1 MVYLK
6 NNLIL
11 IKKNSINK
19 RNEIINSIDVKF
31 LFLITFFYIFSH
43 LNQTSGWLP
52 PMDSWDSGSTNLP
65 FGWESAV
72 DKDGRTYYVK

>member
-1 MVYLK
+1 ML
-6 NNLIL
+6 
-11 IKKNSINK
+11 NSYFV
-19 RNEIINSIDVKF
+19 II
-31 LFLITFFYIFSH
+31 FFYIFSH